1 MLPRIMVPALALL
14 VLGVG
19 CGGGGGGGS
28 GDGSRASNATVGV
41 QLTWSDGGEA
51 IAGYSVHWG
60 TASRA
65 YVHVLDVGHPA
76 ASPDGVIT
84 VVIALEPASTYFF
97 AVTARAADGETS
109 PYSNELS
116 VGLR

>member
-1 MLPRIMVPALALL
+1 MVPALALL
-14 VLGVG
+14 VLSVG

-28 GDGSRASNATVGV
+28 GGGSQASNDTVGV

-60 TASRA
+60 TASGT
-65 YVHVLDVGHPA
+65 YVHVLDVGRPA
-76 ASPDGVIT
+76 ASSDGVIT
-84 VVIALEPASTYFF
+84 VVIALEPASTYYF
-97 AVTARAADGETS
+97 AVTARDAGGETS

-116 VGLR
+116 VVLP